1 MPAVRF
7 SRRALI
13 DLDRIFDFLAV
24 GDPAAAQRAGE
35 SIIGATAVL
44 KDHPMIGRAVFGNV
58 RELVVSHGRNGYV
71 ALYRYLPRADRIDV
85 LAIRHQREAGY
96 A

>member
-7 SRRALI
+7 SRRALD
-13 DLDRIFDFLAV
+13 DLDRIFLATD
-24 GDPAAAQRAGE
+24 DPGAARRAGTA
-35 SIIGATAVL
+35 IIDATRVL
-44 KDHPMIGRAVFGNV
+44 ADHPIIGRAVYGNV
-58 RELVVSHGRNGYV
+58 RELVISHGRDGHG
-71 ALYRYLPRADRIDV
+71 ALYRHLQRLDRVDV